1 MDVSIHHEVR
11 SERTRGTLTCYLVGK
26 GRPFGLLTDP
36 ESFWGGG
43 RRREEGGGGKACRQP
58 VRSKS
63 HDPPWQPLVI

>member
-1 MDVSIHHEVR
+1 M
-11 SERTRGTLTCYLVGK
+11 VGK

-36 ESFWGGG
+36 ELFWGGG

-63 HDPPWQPLVI
+63 HDFSMATFGDVKG